1 MRKLKCIAF
10 LTLLLLSNTYCKK
23 ETSSIA
29 TSSLISLAIKKS
41 KLVGRQ
47 HQITIAT
54 GDYTYPTS
62 QALLWYPKEY
72 EDSEKSKKRYPLI
85 IALDGVSE
93 QGTDIN
99 LLLHPGTIASHIAD
113 GWNARSIN
121 PVNGKFYKFIIFT
134 PQCPIPNG
142 WGWSSPHIKTMLSIL
157 KTSYRIDT
165 TRIYITGYSAGGWG
179 LWSCITDDENLCKQ
193 FAAIVPVST
202 ASADHP
208 DKLTNVGKYG
218 IACWNICGT
227 SDAFYA
233 NAVKYNDIINSANPP
248 IEAILTGIKNV
259 GHSAWVQAYD
269 TSWRVDNKNFFEW
282 LLQYHK

>member
-1 MRKLKCIAF
+1 MNFDFVRPSNFNAFEKPDVKSPIQKNQSKMRKLKCIAF
-10 LTLLLLSNTYCKK
+10 LSLLLFSNTSCKK

-29 TSSLISLAIKKS
+29 TSSLTSLVTKKS

-62 QALLWYPKEY
+62 QALLWCPKEY
-72 EDSEKSKKRYPLI
+72 EDSEKSEKRYPLI

-93 QGTDIN
+93 QGADIN

-121 PVNGKFYKFIIFT
+121 PVNRKFYKFIIFT

-142 WGWSSPHIKTMLSIL
+142 WGWSSTHIKKMLSIL
-157 KTSYRIDT
+157 KSSYRIDT

-179 LWSCITDDENLCKQ
+179 LWSSITDDESLCKQ
-193 FAAIVPVST
+193 FAAIGPVSS

-218 IACWNICGT
+218 IACVLMI
-227 SDAFYA
+227 FYPFISM
-233 NAVKYNDIINSANPP
+233 V
-248 IEAILTGIKNV
+248 
-259 GHSAWVQAYD
+259 
-269 TSWRVDNKNFFEW
+269 
-282 LLQYHK
+282 